1 MLRQL
6 WSCLRQIHVDVS
18 KTHITY
24 TIPRY
29 SEKNILGEFEAI
41 RSNSIG
47 DILVVFM
54 RKDEAIKNVVPN
66 QNGTKKAQ
74 APDGQAKGRKASL

>member
-66 QNGTKKAQ
+66 QNGTEKAQ

>member
-74 APDGQAKGRKASL
+74 APDGQAKGREASL